1 MKKMMLFVTVLA
13 AAVLFSACASVEVV
27 KDNNLSGQKIA
38 NSGTTLA
45 HIDVQNY
52 GFYLFSIPLLVGS
65 VDKPGKSVDL
75 LTDNVTV
82 EALLPVL
89 TAESKKLGATKV
101 LNIASQYSETGFI
114 IYTRSLNIS
123 GNAVK

>member
-27 KDNNLSGQKIA
+27 KDKNLSGQKIA
-38 NSGTTLA
+38 NKGTTLA
-45 HIDVQNY
+45 HVDVQNY
-52 GFYLFSIPLLVGS
+52 GFYLFSIPLLTGS
-65 VDKPGKSVDL
+65 VDKPGKSIDL
-75 LTDNVTV
+75 FTDTVTV
-82 EALLPVL
+82 DALLPVL
-89 TAESKKLGATKV
+89 TKETKKLGANKV
-101 LNIASQYSETGFI
+101 LNLASQYSETGFI